1 MQLHDLLAQ
10 KTLSPWLRSK
20 VVCGQRFESFTGL
33 SPELLCALTRERP
46 GRPKV
51 SGDGAGV
58 RERSH
63 NPDQAMTRTDK
74 ILTAMGGV
82 FVVIGA
88 VAVSAAPITPAR
100 FNPAVE
106 AQANRWHQDQHTR
119 FHQQYNVDGPA
130 AQRWQNNRI

>member
-1 MQLHDLLAQ
+1 MPCSYEVLTQ
-10 KTLSPWLRSK
+10 KTLILWLLSNSGLIGALR
-20 VVCGQRFESFTGL
+20 VTGF
-33 SPELLCALTRERP
+33 SPELFQLLTNEQP

>member
-1 MQLHDLLAQ
+1 MLCRQ
-10 KTLSPWLRSK
+10 RSK
-20 VVCGQRFESFTGL
+20 GFTGF
-33 SPELLCALTRERP
+33 SPELLCGLTSEQP
-46 GRPKV
+46 ERPKV

-63 NPDQAMTRTDK
+63 NPDQAMTRIDK
-74 ILTAMGGV
+74 ILTAMGGI
-82 FVVIGA
+82 FVVLGA

-106 AQANRWHQDQHTR
+106 AQANRWHQGQHIR
-119 FHQQYNVDGPA
+119 FHQQYNFDGPA

>member
-1 MQLHDLLAQ
+1 MLC
-10 KTLSPWLRSK
+10 R
-20 VVCGQRFESFTGL
+20 QRFEGFTGF
-33 SPELLCALTRERP
+33 SPELLCGLTSEQP
-46 GRPKV
+46 ERPKV

-63 NPDQAMTRTDK
+63 NTDPAMTRTDK
-74 ILTAMGGV
+74 ILTAIGGV
-82 FVVIGA
+82 FVVLGA

-106 AQANRWHQDQHTR
+106 AKANRWHQ
-119 FHQQYNVDGPA
+119 QQSPHFQQYYNVDGPA

>member
-1 MQLHDLLAQ
+1 M
-10 KTLSPWLRSK
+10 
-20 VVCGQRFESFTGL
+20 CGHRFEGFTCF
-33 SPELLCALTRERP
+33 SPELLCGLTREQP

-106 AQANRWHQDQHTR
+106 AQANRGTR
-119 FHQQYNVDGPA
+119 TSTHVSISSTTLMALPLSVGRTTAFRSEA
-130 AQRWQNNRI
+130 

>member
-1 MQLHDLLAQ
+1 M
-10 KTLSPWLRSK
+10 
-20 VVCGQRFESFTGL
+20 CGHRFEGFTCF
-33 SPELLCALTRERP
+33 SPELFQLLTKEQP

>member
-1 MQLHDLLAQ
+1 MHSA
-10 KTLSPWLRSK
+10 LR
-20 VVCGQRFESFTGL
+20 EFTGF
-33 SPELLCALTRERP
+33 SPERLCALTREQP
-46 GRPKV
+46 GRPKD

-63 NPDQAMTRTDK
+63 NPDQAMTRIDK

-82 FVVIGA
+82 FVVLGA

-106 AQANRWHQDQHTR
+106 AQANRWHQGQHTR

>member
-1 MQLHDLLAQ
+1 MLCRQ
-10 KTLSPWLRSK
+10 
-20 VVCGQRFESFTGL
+20 CFEGLTGF
-33 SPELLCALTRERP
+33 SPELLSGLTSEQP
-46 GRPKV
+46 ERPKV

-82 FVVIGA
+82 FVVFGA
-88 VAVSAAPITPAR
+88 IAVSAAPISPAR
-100 FNPAVE
+100 LNPAVE
-106 AQANRWHQDQHTR
+106 DQANRWHQDQHTR
-119 FHQQYNVDGPA
+119 FHQRYDVDGPA

>member
-1 MQLHDLLAQ
+1 M
-10 KTLSPWLRSK
+10 
-20 VVCGQRFESFTGL
+20 CGHRFEGFTGF
-33 SPELLCALTRERP
+33 SPKLFQLLTKEQP

-74 ILTAMGGV
+74 ILTAIGGV
-82 FVVIGA
+82 IVVLGA

-106 AQANRWHQDQHTR
+106 AQANRWHQEQYTR